1 MIEHCEPKRIQ
12 AKIYK
17 DEDEYERD
25 ADLFQVQ
32 FLFMQKWA
40 KNHSGQETAECKAG
54 EIHSGWKKCSA
65 KKVRSSCHKPAAQG
79 TKQRGE
85 DCNRQKAE
93 AQT

>member
-32 FLFMQKWA
+32 FLFMQK
-40 KNHSGQETAECKAG
+40 
-54 EIHSGWKKCSA
+54 
-65 KKVRSSCHKPAAQG
+65 
-79 TKQRGE
+79 
-85 DCNRQKAE
+85 
-93 AQT
+93 